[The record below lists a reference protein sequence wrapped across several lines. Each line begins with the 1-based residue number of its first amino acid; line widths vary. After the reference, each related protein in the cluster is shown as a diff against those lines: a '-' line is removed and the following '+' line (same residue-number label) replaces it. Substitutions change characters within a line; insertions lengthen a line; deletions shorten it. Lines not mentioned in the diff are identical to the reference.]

1 MRNLFSKQFSGGLCQ
16 RENHRRGFSQTITII
31 NLLVLIALLT
41 ACSPRDGI
49 TSTSVVISEDVQIEG
64 EGQKNEVCPQL
75 DSILY
80 ELYMMKDP
88 VPTAEQ
94 RGFRLKDGKVFV
106 LLVLADEET
115 QIPEGFDLDV
125 GTRSGDQVQVFVP
138 FTQLCDLANTDEVIA
153 IRQPM
158 EPILN

>member
-1 MRNLFSKQFSGGLCQ
+1 MRNLFSKQFSGGLYQ
-16 RENHRRGFSQTITII
+16 RENHRRGFNQIIAII
-31 NLLVLIALLT
+31 NLLVLIASLT

-49 TSTSVVISEDVQIEG
+49 TSATVEISEDVQIEG
-64 EGQKNEVCPQL
+64 EGQKNEACPQL

-80 ELYMMKDP
+80 ELYLMKDP

-115 QIPEGFDLDV
+115 QLPEGFDLDV

-138 FTQLCDLANTDEVIA
+138 FNQLCDLAKTDEVIA

-158 EPILN
+158 EPVLN

>member
-1 MRNLFSKQFSGGLCQ
+1 
-16 RENHRRGFSQTITII
+16 
-31 NLLVLIALLT
+31 
-41 ACSPRDGI
+41 
-49 TSTSVVISEDVQIEG
+49 
-64 EGQKNEVCPQL
+64 
-75 DSILY
+75 
-80 ELYMMKDP
+80 MMKDP

-94 RGFRLKDGKVFV
+94 RGFRLKDGNVFV

-115 QIPEGFDLDV
+115 QTPEGFDLDV

-158 EPILN
+158 EPVLN